1 MTTAYEPGLD
11 QILHDFH
18 AQDKDSLGALSI
30 SIYTLGYCIGHL
42 IVAPV
47 SKVYGRIC
55 LLRSHCATYHAKGE
69 EGDSVG
75 CNVDRCWPGTSTFLL
90 SNSAFPPPSF
100 SPSFFRQTE
109 ISR

>member
-30 SIYTLGYCIGHL
+30 SIYTLGYCIGPL

-47 SKVYGRIC
+47 SKIYGRI
-55 LLRSHCATYHAKGE
+55 
-69 EGDSVG
+69 
-75 CNVDRCWPGTSTFLL
+75 
-90 SNSAFPPPSF
+90 
-100 SPSFFRQTE
+100 
-109 ISR
+109 